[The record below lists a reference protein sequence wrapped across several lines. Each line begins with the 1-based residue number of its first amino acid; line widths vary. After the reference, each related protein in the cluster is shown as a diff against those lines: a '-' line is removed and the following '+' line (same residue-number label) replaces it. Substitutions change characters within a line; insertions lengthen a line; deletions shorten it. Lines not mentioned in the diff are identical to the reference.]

1 MPNTHNVE
9 SALTNPSFEYQDEID
24 RHTRQDVS
32 KDLTVVNDTPKQ
44 TPNSNITV
52 NTDNSDA
59 EIEKQV
65 DKEWW
70 FSRLFYDGKFRE
82 KVFRTFYVLANYTF
96 FVSQLSV
103 DLNVKSSQGNSSHNP
118 STFVYFMGAIS

>member
-9 SALTNPSFEYQDEID
+9 SALTNPSFEYQDDID

-52 NTDNSDA
+52 NTDTSDA
-59 EIEKQV
+59 EIEKKDV
-65 DKEWW
+65 DKGWLR
-70 FSRLFYDGKFRE
+70 SIFYNGKFRK

-96 FVSQLSV
+96 FVSALPV
-103 DLNVKSSQGNSSHNP
+103 DFDAKSLIKP
-118 STFVYFMGAIS
+118 RII